1 MEGWLGLVLLLTHK
15 NKLEETHSKGEG
27 HLKEGRELGSHGSF
41 VCVKSQSEPQ
51 EDLKRPKERE
61 RKLFP

>member
-15 NKLEETHSKGEG
+15 NKLEETHWKGEG

-41 VCVKSQSEPQ
+41 VCGKSQSEPQ

-61 RKLFP
+61 RELFP